1 MTRTRRGGVFVIT
14 LVVMVGLVA
23 ILAGASAEQRIEA
36 LARIHRLE
44 SARAEQIVQGAFQR
58 AIAELAGA
66 GTTTTGTT
74 GAATTTYTTLQDNWA
89 QLGNGGDENFV
100 VGGGSF
106 RIEIVDACSAVNL
119 NTATEAQL
127 QKLNLTDEQIACLL
141 DFREPGQTPR
151 ALGAKDEYY
160 NGLEVPYNAKLAPFE
175 TVDELLQVKGFTA
188 KDLYEPVENVSNSS
202 TAITGNQDDQPVLA
216 DLLTTDSASLAY
228 TPEGQARQNIN
239 TANQQALQ
247 QRLQNPQL
255 VLAIIQRRNQGTFT
269 TLGQVLQV
277 PGFNTQSAKALV
289 NYFTIGNVQRQEGK
303 INVNTATEE
312 VLNSIPSLTPDV
324 ASAIVSRQSSGIQQ
338 LGDIFDIPG
347 YSLQMAAQSI
357 DAFTTESETFLVR
370 VVAKVGSTELT
381 RVGVVENNA
390 GVWRL
395 KRVEVPPTP
404 NVAIDRWRWNE
415 TTSSETPLK
424 VAS

>member
-23 ILAGASAEQRIEA
+23 ILAGASAEQRIET

>member
-1 MTRTRRGGVFVIT
+1 MRRTRRGGVFVIT
-14 LVVMVGLVA
+14 LVVMTGLVG
-23 ILAGASAEQRIEA
+23 ILVAASAEQRIET

-44 SARAEQIVQGAFQR
+44 TQRAEEIAKGAFQR
-58 AIAELAGA
+58 ALAELAGA
-66 GTTTTGTT
+66 GTVST
-74 GAATTTYTTLQDNWA
+74 GATATTTYTTLQDNWA
-89 QLGNGGDENFV
+89 SLGNGGDEKFI

-106 RIEIVDACSAVNL
+106 RLEVVDACSYVNV
-119 NTATEAQL
+119 NTATEEQL

-160 NGLEVPYNAKLAPFE
+160 NNLENPYNAKLAPFE
-175 TVDELLQVKGFTA
+175 TVDELLQVKGFVA
-188 KDLYEPVENVSNSS
+188 KDLYEPIENVSNSS

-239 TANQQALQ
+239 TANQQTLQ
-247 QRLQNPQL
+247 QRLGSLPL
-255 VLAIIQRRNQGTFT
+255 ALAIIQRRNQGTFT

-277 PGFNTQSAKALV
+277 QGFNTQSAKALV
-289 NYFTIGNVQRQEGK
+289 NYFTIGNAQRQEGK

-312 VLNSIPSLTPDV
+312 VLNSVPNITPDV

-338 LGDIFDIPG
+338 LGDIFDVPG
-347 YSLQMAAQSI
+347 YTLQMAAQSI
-357 DAFTTESETFLVR
+357 DRFTTESEVFHVR
-370 VVAKVGSTELT
+370 VLARVGSTEIA
-381 RVGVVENNA
+381 RVGIVESNN
-390 GVWRL
+390 GTWRL
-395 KRVEVPPTP
+395 KRIETPPVA
-404 NVAIDRWRWNE
+404 NVAIDRWNWSE

-424 VAS
+424 ENS